1 MFIENNTWMC
11 GNMTFILNVDQDI
24 SRLGKVNDLGAD
36 YMEIFQPVL
45 KICLITWAISAGSD
59 RRAEIERGVSETF
72 PTVSQ
77 KQIR

>member
-1 MFIENNTWMC
+1 
-11 GNMTFILNVDQDI
+11 MTFILNVDQDI

-36 YMEIFQPVL
+36 YMEIQFQPVL

-59 RRAEIERGVSETF
+59 RQAEIERGVSETF